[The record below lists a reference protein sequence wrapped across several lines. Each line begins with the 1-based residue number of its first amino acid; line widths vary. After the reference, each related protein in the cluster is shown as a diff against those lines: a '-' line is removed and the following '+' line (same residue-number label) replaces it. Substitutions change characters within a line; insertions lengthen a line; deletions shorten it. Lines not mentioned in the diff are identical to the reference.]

1 MSDSQ
6 DCLCNHQE
14 QISHFLQTY
23 QHCLQIVLIMQ
34 YLQKIFCTGFAKL
47 FNLLIFWNV
56 SDIQIVV
63 RFNIFNTI
71 NAASR
76 SQQFK
81 YLKLFL
87 IVFSQ
92 RILSSQKSIAN
103 QPNHP
108 TIERE
113 STKKAISELRLDE
126 LMPKILWNN

>member
-1 MSDSQ
+1 MMSDSQ

-71 NAASR
+71 NKASR

-87 IVFSQ
+87 IVFSSTNTF
-92 RILSSQKSIAN
+92 LAKKHCKSTK
-103 QPNHP
+103 PSNHR
-108 TIERE
+108 ERE
-113 STKKAISELRLDE
+113 YKEGNIRAQIGW
-126 LMPKILWNN
+126 INA